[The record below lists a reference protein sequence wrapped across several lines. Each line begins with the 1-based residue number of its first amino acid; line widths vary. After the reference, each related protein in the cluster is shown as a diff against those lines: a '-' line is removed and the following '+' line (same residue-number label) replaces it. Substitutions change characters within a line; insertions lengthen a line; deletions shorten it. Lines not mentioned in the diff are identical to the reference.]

1 MRALG
6 DDRNAATGAK
16 GREHS
21 LQQISMTIVKIDVDK
36 VQFESE
42 NWFAKYFIAFLFRWV
57 CLYFSGAYA
66 YDFFF
71 LFNHII

>member
-1 MRALG
+1 MTDMLLPEL
-6 DDRNAATGAK
+6 
-16 GREHS
+16 REENTHCNN
-21 LQQISMTIVKIDVDK
+21 LNDNCQIDVDN

-66 YDFFF
+66 YVIFQTFS
-71 LFNHII
+71 HII